1 MKEGFF
7 EVQSVAKCMQ
17 ILQEFYP
24 ITEIQDLDVGS
35 AMSRVLARDALS
47 DEDLPAFSRSSM
59 DGYAVRA
66 RDCFGASEAN
76 PAYLT
81 VKAALAVDE
90 KPDCVLMPGEC
101 AQIYTGGTLPQG
113 ADAVVMS
120 EYTRCIAEDE
130 IEIFKPLGPG
140 DNVMLAGEDCGR
152 GQVAVGAGTRLRP
165 QELGILAAL
174 GHSRVHVFRPPRVAI
189 LSTGDELVPVHEK
202 PAPGKVRDVNS
213 TTLAA
218 WCARAGAEPINVGII
233 QDSLPKLQEA
243 IPRAVAES
251 DLVLLS
257 GGSSVG
263 TRDFCIEA
271 ISSLPKGRI
280 MVHGIAL
287 SPGKP
292 TIVAAQGRVPIVGLP
307 GQVTSAQVV
316 MYVLGLP
323 FLRHLGGQVHAFQD
337 DRKAR
342 VIARVSRNISSPQGR
357 EDYVRV
363 KLVQD
368 PETGVRAEPI
378 LAKSGL
384 LRSLL
389 QADGLL
395 PIPAQSEGVMAGDAQ
410 EVWLF

>member
-17 ILQEFYP
+17 ILQEFHP

-35 AMSRVLARDALS
+35 AMGRVLARDALS

-113 ADAVVMS
+113 ADAVVMA
-120 EYTRCIAEDE
+120 EYTRCIADDE

-174 GHSRVHVFRPPRVAI
+174 GHCRVHVFRPPRVAI

-202 PAPGKVRDVNS
+202 PPPGKVRDVNS

-337 DRKAR
+337 DGKAR
-342 VIARVSRNISSPQGR
+342 ITARVSRNISSPQGR

-363 KLVQD
+363 KIVQD
-368 PETGVRAEPI
+368 PETGVQAEPI

>member
-7 EVQSVAKCMQ
+7 EVQSVATCMQ
-17 ILQEFYP
+17 ILQRFDPVGEM
-24 ITEIQDLDVGS
+24 EDLDVGS
-35 AMSRVLARDALS
+35 ALARVLASDALS
-47 DEDLPAFSRSSM
+47 DEELPAFSRSSM

-76 PAYLT
+76 PVYLT
-81 VKAALAVDE
+81 IKAALAVDE
-90 KPDCVLMPGEC
+90 KPDCALLPGEC

-113 ADAVVMS
+113 ADAVVMA
-120 EYTRCIAEDE
+120 EYTRGIADDE

-174 GHSRVHVFRPPRVAI
+174 GYSRVPVLRPPRVAI

-202 PAPGKVRDVNS
+202 PAPGMVRDVNS

-218 WCARAGAEPINVGII
+218 WCSRAGAEPIPMGII
-233 QDSLPKLQEA
+233 RDSLPQLQEA
-243 IPRAVAES
+243 IRGAAAES
-251 DLVLLS
+251 DLVLVS

-263 TRDFCIEA
+263 TRDYCIEA
-271 ISSLPKGRI
+271 ISSLPLGRV

-292 TIVAAQGRVPIVGLP
+292 TIVAAQGRVPIIGLP

-323 FLRHLGGQVHAFQD
+323 FLRHLGGQVHAFQGE
-337 DRKAR
+337 RQAR
-342 VIARVSRNISSPQGR
+342 VTARVTRNISSPQGR

-363 KLVQD
+363 KIVHD
-368 PETGVRAEPI
+368 PETGVSAEPI

-389 QADGLL
+389 LADGLL
-395 PIPAQSEGVMAGDAQ
+395 PIPAQSEGVMAGDTQ
-410 EVWLF
+410 EVWLL